1 MTQRRLPRT
10 VENPEAE
17 MPLLD
22 HLEELRR
29 RILISLGAAVVGSA
43 LGVFLAFQAGV
54 MEILLHPLNQAVAS
68 ITASGA
74 VIPAGVIP
82 ASGKLNYL
90 SLTEPFFFV
99 LKIGMMTGLI
109 LVSPIIVYQIWA
121 FLSPALE
128 AREKRVII
136 PSLYCGLALFAAGVA
151 LAYFV
156 ALPMSIRFLLL
167 FGSEYFTPNLTAGY
181 YLSFVTSLL
190 VAFGVLFEM
199 PVVIMILAGLGLV
212 TPSLLRVW
220 RRHAYVLL
228 TVTACA
234 LTPGDLLFTSVLL
247 VGPLV
252 VLYEVS
258 ILLASVITRSKR
270 PDIEGRGIADA
281 AAVTALIAWRM
292 KRTGARVRH
301 A

>member
-1 MTQRRLPRT
+1 MTQRRLPRS

-29 RILISLGAAVVGSA
+29 RILISLAAAVVGSA
-43 LGVFLAFQAGV
+43 LGVLLAFQAGV
-54 MEILLHPLNQAVAS
+54 MEILLHPLNRAIAS
-68 ITASGA
+68 VTASGG
-74 VIPAGVIP
+74 VIPEGVIP

-136 PSLYCGLALFAAGVA
+136 PSLYFGLALFAAGVA

-181 YLSFVTSLL
+181 YLSFVTSVLL
-190 VAFGVLFEM
+190 AFGVLFEM

-228 TVTACA
+228 TATACA
-234 LTPGDLLFTSVLL
+234 LTPGDLLFTSALL

-258 ILLASVITRSKR
+258 IVLASVTTRSKR

-281 AAVTALIAWRM
+281 AAVTALIAWRT
-292 KRTGARVRH
+292 KRAGARIRH